1 MKRWKKP
8 AAWLTATVLAL
19 GLATLGNLSYAAD
32 ESPEVKETLQTA
44 SSTEAETTA
53 EKLKPSSA
61 EEQTETPAAET
72 ADPEQTAASSE
83 SKSAE
88 NSESDTSAAVNT
100 AKSQVSTAAAS
111 NKTKKI
117 TKSASSDAEIL
128 IEGSTLYAQG
138 TSMVIKKDSDGKAY
152 AFDSSGNSRL
162 SDIPVTS
169 SFTIYGGGKN
179 KPAKGNVMIDIQ
191 NVQVSRIYG
200 GGFSDGTG
208 SADLSGNVT
217 IKVSGSVN
225 VSSVYGGGYA
235 SASKGNASADV
246 SGSVTVDISAVP
258 SSNHGN
264 LYGGGY
270 ATSTGSYNATAD
282 TGSVS
287 IGVTSRTYSLH
298 GGGYATSTGDGEAS
312 ADVAG
317 SVSCTLKSVDIREV
331 YAGGYADGSHAH
343 AKSGSVTS
351 SFTGQNN
358 EVMIIQGAGNANKG
372 GCADVSGNVTVNL
385 VNCSNIYGYVIA
397 AGTASSG
404 GSANVNGSV
413 SLNVTDS
420 VSPVAEQWGNPVAAG
435 FNGGGKS
442 SGEGSHADVTGI
454 CSTLFKDSEIV
465 GTIVGGGESS
475 GGGSA
480 KTAKTSLT
488 LDNVKGSEYKGTMYY
503 GDYIAGGEVDDAS
516 SKDLAESVQSTL
528 TVSKSNAEFL
538 WGGLLLKGQSL
549 SSGSDSELKL
559 NGNES
564 TFAEIAHFD
573 TLSITHPLILTSFVP
588 KSNTVPTMLKT
599 SGLAIGDTAVTYQG
613 SEADDHWFSLKNG
626 KLKYKHNADSASW
639 SIATFGTASG
649 SIAVEQPSKV
659 PGILV
664 ENNDADCF
672 LTEDDRQLI
681 ANGSTVEIVLKS
693 DAVSAPSDEI
703 QELLNKEIKRTQSE
717 PAVTFD
723 INLLKVIDG
732 MPEKIP
738 TSSSPLRLTFDIP
751 SEYQKEGRQF
761 QIIRIHQNDD
771 GSFDTAVLNNLGTD
785 SEKITIETD
794 RFSIYSLIYKDAQ
807 APDASTSASAS
818 SSEVSTVS
826 TSAHS
831 ITNTSK
837 SRQSAI
843 KKRSVAKKNSS
854 KKTHSSD
861 SQGQNSG
868 SFSETATTA
877 DTHRDISSLL
887 LILSGSLICTGFLR
901 RNRAEQ

>member
-111 NKTKKI
+111 DKTKKI

-162 SDIPVTS
+162 SDIPVSS

-264 LYGGGY
+264 LY
-270 ATSTGSYNATAD
+270 
-282 TGSVS
+282 
-287 IGVTSRTYSLH
+287 

-732 MPEKIP
+732 IPEKIP

-751 SEYQKEGRQF
+751 AEYQKEGRQF

-771 GSFDTAVLNNLGTD
+771 GSFDAAVLNNLGTD

-826 TSAHS
+826 TSAHG

>member
-32 ESPEVKETLQTA
+32 ESPEVKEALQTA

-61 EEQTETPAAET
+61 EEQTETPSAET

-88 NSESDTSAAVNT
+88 NSETDTSAAVNT
-100 AKSQVSTAAAS
+100 EKSQVSTAAAS
-111 NKTKKI
+111 DKTKKI

-179 KPAKGNVMIDIQ
+179 KPAKGNVVIDIQ

-270 ATSTGSYNATAD
+270 AYTTGSYNATAD

-287 IGVTSRTYSLH
+287 IGVTSRTYSLR

-312 ADVAG
+312 ADVSG
-317 SVSCTLKSVDIREV
+317 SVSCTMKSVDIREV

-351 SFTGQNN
+351 SFAGQNN
-358 EVMIIQGAGNANKG
+358 EVMIFQGAGNANKG
-372 GCADVSGNVTVNL
+372 GCADVSGNVTANL
-385 VNCSNIYGYVIA
+385 VKCSNIYGYVTA

-404 GSANVNGSV
+404 GSANVYGSV

-420 VSPVAEQWGNPVAAG
+420 VSPVAEQWGSLVAAG

-480 KTAKTSLT
+480 KTAKISLT
-488 LDNVKGSEYKGTMYY
+488 LDNVKGSEYEGTMYY
-503 GDYIAGGEVDDAS
+503 GDYILVGEVDDEN
-516 SKDLAESVQSTL
+516 SKSLAEASKASM
-528 TVSKSNAEFL
+528 TVTNSKTEFL
-538 WGGLLLKGQSL
+538 WGGLLLNGNSL
-549 SSGSDSELKL
+549 SAGTASDLIIKDSGSAFD
-559 NGNES
+559 G
-564 TFAEIAHFD
+564 IAHFD
-573 TLSITHPLILTSFVP
+573 TLSVSHPITFSSFEP
-588 KSNTVPTMLKT
+588 KSSGVPTLLKVT
-599 SGLAIGDTAVTYQG
+599 GLSAGETAVTFHG
-613 SEADDHWFSLKNG
+613 SNAEQNWFALRNG
-626 KLKYKHNADSASW
+626 NLNYNETADSAVW
-639 SIATFGTASG
+639 KIASYNTSSGT
-649 SIAVEQPSKV
+649 IAVQQP
-659 PGILV
+659 PGAPGVAL
-664 ENNDADCF
+664 ESSNADHL
-672 LTEDDRQLI
+672 LTEEDREKM
-681 ANGSTVEIVLKS
+681 NTGSSVEIVLS
-693 DAVSAPSDEI
+693 SAPVSDPPI
-703 QELLNKEIKRTQSE
+703 DISNLLEEEMDRTRTQ
-717 PAVTFD
+717 PAVLLD
-723 INLLKVIDG
+723 INLMKVVDDV
-732 MPEKIP
+732 PENIH
-738 TSSSPLRLTFDIP
+738 TLNSPLRLTFDIP
-751 SEYQKEGRQF
+751 EEYQKENRQF
-761 QIIRIHQNDD
+761 QVIRIHEEAN
-771 GSFDTAVLNNLGTD
+771 GSFSADTLNNLSTEPD
-785 SEKITIETD
+785 KVTVETD
-794 RFSIYSLIYKDAQ
+794 RFSVYSLVYKDVKNS
-807 APDASTSASAS
+807 DTASTAAP
-818 SSEVSTVS
+818 ES
-826 TSAHS
+826 TSS
-831 ITNTSK
+831 GNKTTSD
-837 SRQSAI
+837 
-843 KKRSVAKKNSS
+843 KKRTGIQRPSVSKKDSAKKSTAKSES
-854 KKTHSSD
+854 KT
-861 SQGQNSG
+861 GRSG
-868 SFSETATTA
+868 SHGKAASTA
-877 DTHRDISSLL
+877 DTHRGISSLL
-887 LILSGSLICTGFLR
+887 LVFSGSLICAGFLVKR
-901 RNRAEQ
+901 QKN